1 MKKLC
6 VIRDICR
13 AISEFESEF
22 ISVHGITLNEGMV
35 LCTLKDKKLSSGEIA
50 KQINLTCSNTSKLIR
65 SVEDNGYIARD
76 LGAEDRR
83 QMYFT
88 LTEKGAVKLSEIEKD
103 KIELT
108 GPLSTI
114 GHNL

>member
-6 VIRDICR
+6 IIRDICR
-13 AISEFESEF
+13 SISDFESEF
-22 ISVHGITLNEGMV
+22 HKTHGLCLNEGMV
-35 LCTLKDKKLSSGEIA
+35 LCSLKEKRLSSGEIA

-65 SVEDNGYIARD
+65 SIEDKGFIERD

-83 QMYFT
+83 QMYFS
-88 LTEKGAVKLSEIEKD
+88 LTEVGLAKLEEIESD

-108 GPLSTI
+108 GPLVKI
-114 GHNL
+114 GK